1 MVGSEAHWGARDVL
15 TQDQCLW
22 VPFLQPF
29 LPLVGVANRDLEAM
43 IDPMKPALA
52 PNGISQN
59 RPLQNPQVG
68 QLPETRGLGWLLP
81 ELPTAPA
88 QARPNRPFRL
98 SLVAFSARN
107 CHPGRWAKPSSA
119 KNTPP
124 EGAPVRIIKFFLL
137 LLVRHLLLLAWHLLL
152 VASKPSSAK
161 NTPPEGADLVKISKL
176 YKTGLQVC
184 WKSAPKLPPSLCE
197 AYKIDHNVTGKTQR
211 VLLGCQVT

>member
-124 EGAPVRIIKFFLL
+124 EGA
-137 LLVRHLLLLAWHLLL
+137 
-152 VASKPSSAK
+152 
-161 NTPPEGADLVKISKL
+161 DLVKISKL